1 MLLKSSNDNVSAYLS
16 FLGYDSLYPPQQ
28 LAVENGLLNDTSL
41 LITTPTASGKTLI
54 AILAAI
60 KTLEKNKKVVYLT
73 PLRALA
79 YEKYLE
85 FASINKSGIFSKKI
99 KVKISTGDFN
109 TSSTDLSSSD
119 VIIMTNEKIDSMLR
133 HNAPWLSNVGLF
145 ISDEIHLIGD
155 SDRGPVLEMVLTKV
169 KKYYSSSQILGLSAT
184 VTNASEI
191 AEWLKSKLIETT
203 KVLEIFGLRLSA
215 TQPALQFS
223 LAS

>member
-28 LAVENGLLNDTSL
+28 LAVEHGLLDDTSL

-79 YEKYLE
+79 YEKFLE

-99 KVKISTGDFN
+99 KVKKQG
-109 TSSTDLSSSD
+109 
-119 VIIMTNEKIDSMLR
+119 
-133 HNAPWLSNVGLF
+133 
-145 ISDEIHLIGD
+145 
-155 SDRGPVLEMVLTKV
+155 
-169 KKYYSSSQILGLSAT
+169 
-184 VTNASEI
+184 
-191 AEWLKSKLIETT
+191 
-203 KVLEIFGLRLSA
+203 
-215 TQPALQFS
+215 
-223 LAS
+223 